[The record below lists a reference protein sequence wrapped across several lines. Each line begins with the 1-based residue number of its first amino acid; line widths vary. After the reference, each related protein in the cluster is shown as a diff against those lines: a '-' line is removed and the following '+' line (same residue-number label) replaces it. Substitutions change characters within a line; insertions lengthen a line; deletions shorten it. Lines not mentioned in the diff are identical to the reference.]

1 MVGLAHEV
9 VAFQS
14 EHADSVLPSFD
25 GAPATQFVLRVSADA
40 ETPWTQMSILMGTT
54 VIQAVQ
60 SFYLAKRSR
69 QYFSVCRKTTIGLV
83 VQSATSTVG

>member
-1 MVGLAHEV
+1 
-9 VAFQS
+9 
-14 EHADSVLPSFD
+14 
-25 GAPATQFVLRVSADA
+25 
-40 ETPWTQMSILMGTT
+40 MSILMGTT